1 MDVELLPHQ
10 HEAIYSLFHDPN
22 GNHKKGGYSIV
33 GLVGGIGSGKT
44 WCAAVWVVMQ
54 LERAR
59 QGDHSMRL
67 ITASTYGQLRRATLT
82 EIFESLT
89 NWGLSF
95 KYNQQRGLLTVEG
108 ILNILCAG
116 VDPSGIHA
124 LRGVNIGS
132 WLADECAYY
141 DSMEVWNVVSGRLR
155 DRRSDNKIFAITSPN
170 GMNFFYDIMAGHLF
184 NESNTKL
191 IVAKTTDNVHLDED
205 YVDRLKSQM
214 SSKMAEQE
222 LEGLFVKEEGTTYY
236 AYNRN
241 KHLGDFSEL
250 KHRGQG
256 IIGLDFNIS
265 PFCAVICRII
275 HDRIYVVDE
284 IYLEEADTYQMCAE
298 LKSRGYGHY
307 QVIADS
313 TYNQRKTSG
322 KSDKIILEENGF
334 DCSMTRRNPL
344 QLDRVSNTNRLLEQS
359 RILLCKEN
367 TPMLQRDLEQVTWL
381 NNKLNQTTD
390 KNLTHISDALGYV
403 GYTVFNGYSR
413 RNKAN
418 IFTRER

>member
-1 MDVELLPHQ
+1 
-10 HEAIYSLFHDPN
+10 
-22 GNHKKGGYSIV
+22 
-33 GLVGGIGSGKT
+33 
-44 WCAAVWVVMQ
+44 
-54 LERAR
+54 
-59 QGDHSMRL
+59 
-67 ITASTYGQLRRATLT
+67 
-82 EIFESLT
+82 
-89 NWGLSF
+89 
-95 KYNQQRGLLTVEG
+95 
-108 ILNILCAG
+108 
-116 VDPSGIHA
+116 
-124 LRGVNIGS
+124 
-132 WLADECAYY
+132 
-141 DSMEVWNVVSGRLR
+141 
-155 DRRSDNKIFAITSPN
+155 
-170 GMNFFYDIMAGHLF
+170 MAGHLF

-191 IVAKTTDNVHLDED
+191 IVARTTDNVHLDED

-322 KSDKIILEENGF
+322 KSDKIILEEN
-334 DCSMTRRNPL
+334 
-344 QLDRVSNTNRLLEQS
+344 
-359 RILLCKEN
+359 
-367 TPMLQRDLEQVTWL
+367 
-381 NNKLNQTTD
+381 
-390 KNLTHISDALGYV
+390 
-403 GYTVFNGYSR
+403 
-413 RNKAN
+413 
-418 IFTRER
+418 

>member
-10 HEAIYSLFHDPN
+10 YEAIYSLFDDPN
-22 GNHKKGGYSIV
+22 GNHKKGGYSLV

-44 WCAAVWVVMQ
+44 WCAAVWVVRQ
-54 LERAR
+54 LQRAL

-89 NWGLSF
+89 AWGLSF
-95 KYNQQRGLLTVEG
+95 KYNQQRGILTVEG

-155 DRRSDNKIFAITSPN
+155 DRRGDNKTFAITSPN

-184 NESNTKL
+184 NERTTKL
-191 IVAKTTDNVHLDED
+191 IIARTTDNIHLDDD

-214 SSKMAEQE
+214 SEKMAQQE
-222 LEGLFVKEEGTTYY
+222 LEGLFIKEEGTAYY
-236 AYNRN
+236 AWNRQR
-241 KHLGDFSEL
+241 HLGDFSSFANM
-250 KHRGQG
+250 GQA

-265 PFCAVICRII
+265 PFCATICRII

-284 IYLEEADTYQMCAE
+284 VYLEEADTYQMCAE
-298 LKSRGYGHY
+298 LKSRGYAHY

-313 TYNQRKTSG
+313 TFNQRKTSG

-344 QLDRVSNTNRLLEQS
+344 QVDRVANVNRLLEQN
-359 RILLCKEN
+359 RILVDEKCKK
-367 TPMLQRDLEQVTWL
+367 LVRDLEQVNWL
-381 NNKLNQTTD
+381 NNKLNQITD
-390 KNLTHISDALGYV
+390 KTLSHISDSLGYV
-403 GYTVFNGYSR
+403 AYNLFNGYSR